1 MDEKMVLRLYSLGNN
16 LDFRVISNVEVSTTS
31 EAKTVVEKH
40 IENSGY
46 TNLKTVDDED
56 YSLRFT
62 ATTPNGR
69 PGRNVAAL
77 DF

>member
-1 MDEKMVLRLYSLGNN
+1 MILRLYSLGD
-16 LDFRVISNVEVSTTS
+16 DFKVIKTIEVGTIY
-31 EAKTVVEKH
+31 EAREYVEKH
-40 IENSGY
+40 INGSGY

-56 YSLRFT
+56 YHMRYT

-69 PGRNVAAL
+69 AGRNVAAI

>member
-1 MDEKMVLRLYSLGNN
+1 
-16 LDFRVISNVEVSTTS
+16 VEVSTTS